1 MWFLDCDRSFLGR
14 SSEAEGG
21 PFWVGPFVMAMVMGN
36 CVRRSNALLGC
47 GAGLAGLGSCEGQH
61 PKSQTYGASQF
72 GAS

>member
-14 SSEAEGG
+14 SPEAGA
-21 PFWVGPFVMAMVMGN
+21 WVGPFVMAMVMGN

-47 GAGLAGLGSCEGQH
+47 GAGPAGLGSCEGRH
-61 PKSQTYGASQF
+61 PKSPTYGASQF